1 MAHALDRPPEGADDL
16 PQWWRAVPIVLAV
29 LLALSL
35 GLIVFLA
42 DRASEQRDRAFLA
55 QRHSFEVMM
64 RANRLKGSIADAELR
79 LARYVVSQ
87 DDAVGLAFQK
97 AWRNARAEAAALD
110 QATRNN
116 GAQHRDVAIFRT
128 SLEAHGTALN
138 GIVRRARDRQPD
150 ALARL
155 LQAGD
160 SQAVPRLNAALD
172 RIIMHEKAELA
183 RYNILLDRSEIRID
197 RVNSSYG
204 LIGLGLLAAALLALW
219 FAYGA
224 ARERRF
230 ARRLAA
236 AEAARVDG
244 LEIAVRERTEEL
256 QNANAQLRREM
267 EVRTKAEQGLRQ
279 LQKMEAI
286 GKLTG
291 GIAHDFNNMLAVIVS
306 GIDLAR
312 QSVRRD
318 PTKARRHLDSAMEG
332 ASRAAALTVRLLAF
346 ARPEPPAAM
355 RVDPDALVLGMRD
368 LIDRATDDGIALVL
382 DLAAEGWHIWIED
395 AQLEHALLN
404 LAINARDAMD
414 GRGTLTI
421 ATRRMTLAP
430 GEIGP
435 CPPGDYV
442 CLSVTDTGCGM
453 SPDVIER
460 AFEPFFTTKPV
471 GKGTG
476 LGLSQI
482 FAFARASGGEI
493 DLRSTPGS
501 GSTFRLFLP
510 RHLAGNEGLEPEL
523 PMPEWTAQHAAG
535 RDNGDSESGDDS
547 ENGDDDGA
555 AGPQPGPAAAD
566 RLVLVVEDDS
576 RVLRSTVAALKAL
589 GYRGLACDHPRKAAP
604 LLHKHPDTA
613 LILSDVLMPDMTGP
627 EMVAALAKDGT
638 NKPVIFVTGF
648 AGEGERAAQLAGVP
662 ILRKPFTLAQ
672 LGRAI
677 AEALDTPRRDLPVTP
692 AL

>member
-1 MAHALDRPPEGADDL
+1 METPTARIDDTAEDL
-16 PQWWRAVPIVLAV
+16 PPWWRAVPLVLAG

-42 DRASEQRDRAFLA
+42 DRAAEQRDQAILA

-64 RANRLKGSIADAELR
+64 LANRLDGNIANAELL
-79 LARYVVSQ
+79 LARYVVSP
-87 DDAVGLAFQK
+87 DERVGARFRQQ
-97 AWRNARAEAAALD
+97 WRIAEAQAEELD
-110 QATRNN
+110 RTTRNN
-116 GAQHRDVAIFRT
+116 DEQHANVDQLRAAIAERGKMLGEIARRTRDGQQGT
-128 SLEAHGTALN
+128 LAHF
-138 GIVRRARDRQPD
+138 
-150 ALARL
+150 
-155 LQAGD
+155 
-160 SQAVPRLNAALD
+160 NAAGEADTLP
-172 RIIMHEKAELA
+172 RMHAALGQIERHEKAELA
-183 RYNILLDRSEIRID
+183 RFNLLLDKSETRLD
-197 RVNSSYG
+197 RVNGSYG

-236 AEAARVDG
+236 SEAARVDG
-244 LEIAVRERTEEL
+244 LEIAVRQRTEEL
-256 QNANAQLRREM
+256 QTANAQLRREM
-267 EVRTKAEQGLRQ
+267 DVRSKAEQGLRQ

-312 QSVRRD
+312 QTLRRD
-318 PTKARRHLDSAMEG
+318 PTRARRHLDSAMEG
-332 ASRAAALTVRLLAF
+332 ANRAAALTTRLLAF
-346 ARPEPPAAM
+346 ARPELPAAA
-355 RVDPDALVLGMRD
+355 RVDPDTLVLGMRD
-368 LIDRATDDGIALVL
+368 LIDRATDEGIALVL
-382 DLAAEGWHIWIED
+382 DLAAEGWCIWVEQ

-421 ATRRMTLAP
+421 ATRRLTLGL

-442 CLSVTDTGCGM
+442 SLSVTDTGCGM
-453 SPDVIER
+453 APDVIER

-476 LGLSQI
+476 LGLSQT
-482 FAFARASGGEI
+482 FGFARASGGEI
-493 DLRSTPGS
+493 DLRSTPGE
-501 GSTFRLFLP
+501 GSTFRLVLP
-510 RHLAGNEGLEPEL
+510 RHFASEDEAGNVLPRAAVPEV
-523 PMPEWTAQHAAG
+523 AALA
-535 RDNGDSESGDDS
+535 E
-547 ENGDDDGA
+547 EVI
-555 AGPQPGPAAAD
+555 AAD
-566 RLVLVVEDDS
+566 PDEMPAEGKLVLVVEDDS

-589 GYRGLACDHPRKAAP
+589 GYRGIACDHPRKAAGQ
-604 LLHKHPDTA
+604 LARHPDTV
-613 LILSDVLMPDMTGP
+613 LILSDVLMPDLTGP
-627 EMVAALAKDGT
+627 EMVAALAKDGWH
-638 NKPVIFVTGF
+638 KPVIFVTGF

-672 LGRAI
+672 LGRAVD
-677 AEALDTPRRDLPVTP
+677 EALNAAPPDIPV
-692 AL
+692 AQSL